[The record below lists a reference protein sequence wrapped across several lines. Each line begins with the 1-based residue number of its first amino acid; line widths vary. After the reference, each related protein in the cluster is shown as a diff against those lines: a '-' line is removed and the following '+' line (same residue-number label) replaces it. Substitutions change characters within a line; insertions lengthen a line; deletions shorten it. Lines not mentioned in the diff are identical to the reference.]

1 MNIVLKKAMQIKTSS
16 QNGKSRAMR
25 TYAACGAFRHG
36 TPILG
41 QTAFAGSPKASWKW
55 AGSSSAHTVA
65 AGAALAEAPGPH
77 PSPPWTLDFTGFCHP
92 LSEEQLFSQ
101 SGAPGLSRGMVSTY
115 EGFAVHQM

>member
-1 MNIVLKKAMQIKTSS
+1 MCTCV
-16 QNGKSRAMR
+16 GV
-25 TYAACGAFRHG
+25 ACGGHSVSA
-36 TPILG
+36 ILCCR
-41 QTAFAGSPKASWKW
+41 
-55 AGSSSAHTVA
+55 AGSSSAHTAA

-77 PSPPWTLDFTGFCHP
+77 SSPPWTLDFTGFCHP